1 MNERCVGGR
10 SDLGDNNEWFAR
22 IEDFDFSYS
31 KARYLDKKE
40 SVRRNLAKMAVRH
53 LAGDDSYDE
62 AGSPALNTPVGVWVD
77 DEAGSPALNTPVGV
91 RVDDE
96 SEKPAR
102 NTPVGVWTD
111 DDYDRDC
118 DDDGDYDRDYDDDY
132 NYDRDYGGD
141 CDDTID
147 DDYNYNG
154 DDDDAYAKDNERE
167 TLYPIVRADLDDG
180 RNVLLDI
187 DAPIALH
194 PSEGAQPIFADC
206 PVLANIILVN
216 NTDRYGVDDP
226 SSVRL
231 QLVDA
236 RGSRDLAGDL
246 YLVGNQPT
254 SYDDSGR
261 PQNYGYVRIDRGNY
275 VTVGRG
281 YLSDRFQYSD
291 CVSSRHAMISYC
303 FAGDPDGVII
313 EDLRST
319 NGTSV
324 ECADGPTR
332 EVRIR

>member
-10 SDLGDNNEWFAR
+10 SNLGDNNEWFAR

-40 SVRRNLAKMAVRH
+40 SVRRGLAKMAMRRSS
-53 LAGDDSYDE
+53 DSDSYAE
-62 AGSPALNTPVGVWVD
+62 ADVPALNTPVGVWVD
-77 DEAGSPALNTPVGV
+77 DESDSPALDTPVGV
-91 RVDDE
+91 RVDD
-96 SEKPAR
+96 
-102 NTPVGVWTD
+102 D
-111 DDYDRDC
+111 DS
-118 DDDGDYDRDYDDDY
+118 DGDYDRDYDD
-132 NYDRDYGGD
+132 D

-187 DAPIALH
+187 DAPIAPH
-194 PSEGAQPIFADC
+194 PSEGTQPIFADC

-313 EDLRST
+313 EDLHST
-319 NGTSV
+319 NGTGV
-324 ECADGPTR
+324 ECADGPTG

>member
-31 KARYLDKKE
+31 KDRYLDKKE
-40 SVRRNLAKMAVRH
+40 SVRRGLAKMAMRH
-53 LAGDDSYDE
+53 SSDDDSCDE
-62 AGSPALNTPVGVWVD
+62 ADGSALNTPVGVWAD
-77 DEAGSPALNTPVGV
+77 DESDSPALDTPVGV
-91 RVDDE
+91 RVDD
-96 SEKPAR
+96 
-102 NTPVGVWTD
+102 D
-111 DDYDRDC
+111 DSGD
-118 DDDGDYDRDYDDDY
+118 DYDRDYDDY
-132 NYDRDYGGD
+132 
-141 CDDTID
+141 DDTID

-154 DDDDAYAKDNERE
+154 DDDDAYAKDNGRE

-187 DAPIALH
+187 DAPIASH
-194 PSEGAQPIFADC
+194 PSEGTQPIFADC

-236 RGSRDLAGDL
+236 RRSRDLAGDL
-246 YLVGNQPT
+246 YLVGNQST

-281 YLSDRFQYSD
+281 YLSDRFRYSD
-291 CVSSRHAMISYC
+291 CVSGRHVMISYC
-303 FAGDPDGVII
+303 FDGDPDGVII
-313 EDLRST
+313 EDLHST
-319 NGTSV
+319 NGTGV
-324 ECADGPTR
+324 ECADGPTG
-332 EVRIR
+332 EVHIR

>member
-1 MNERCVGGR
+1 MNERYVGGR
-10 SDLGDNNEWFAR
+10 SDLGDHSEWFAY

-40 SVRRNLAKMAVRH
+40 SVRRNLAKMAMRH
-53 LAGDDSYDE
+53 SSDSDSYDE
-62 AGSPALNTPVGVWVD
+62 ADV
-77 DEAGSPALNTPVGV
+77 PALNTPVGV

-96 SEKPAR
+96 SEKPAL
-102 NTPVGVWTD
+102 NTPVGVRTD
-111 DDYDRDC
+111 DDYDRGC
-118 DDDGDYDRDYDDDY
+118 DDDSDYNRDYYDDDDYDRDYDDD
-132 NYDRDYGGD
+132 

-147 DDYNYNG
+147 DDHSYDDDD
-154 DDDDAYAKDNERE
+154 DDDDAHAKDNGRE
-167 TLYPIVRADLDDG
+167 TLYPIVRTDLDDG

-187 DAPIALH
+187 DAPIAPH
-194 PSEGAQPIFADC
+194 PSEGTQPIFADC

>member
-40 SVRRNLAKMAVRH
+40 SVRRNLAKMAMRH
-53 LAGDDSYDE
+53 SSDSNSYDE
-62 AGSPALNTPVGVWVD
+62 ADSPALNTPVGVWVN
-77 DEAGSPALNTPVGV
+77 DESDGPALDTPVGV
-91 RVDDE
+91 RVDD
-96 SEKPAR
+96 
-102 NTPVGVWTD
+102 D
-111 DDYDRDC
+111 DS
-118 DDDGDYDRDYDDDY
+118 DDDYDRDYDD
-132 NYDRDYGGD
+132 D

-147 DDYNYNG
+147 DDYNY
-154 DDDDAYAKDNERE
+154 DDDGGAHAKDNGRE
-167 TLYPIVRADLDDG
+167 TLYPVVRTDLDDG

-187 DAPIALH
+187 DAPIAPH
-194 PSEGAQPIFADC
+194 PSEETQPIFADC

-216 NTDRYGVDDP
+216 NPDRYGVDDP

-291 CVSSRHAMISYC
+291 CVSGRHVMISYC
-303 FAGDPDGVII
+303 FDGDPDGVII
-313 EDLRST
+313 EDLHST

-324 ECADGPTR
+324 ECADGPTG

>member
-1 MNERCVGGR
+1 MSERYVGGR

-53 LAGDDSYDE
+53 LSDDDSRNK
-62 AGSPALNTPVGVWVD
+62 AGR
-77 DEAGSPALNTPVGV
+77 PALNTPVGV

-96 SEKPAR
+96 SEKPAL
-102 NTPVGVWTD
+102 NTPVGVRVD

-118 DDDGDYDRDYDDDY
+118 DDDGDYDRDYDDD
-132 NYDRDYGGD
+132 

-147 DDYNYNG
+147 DDYNY
-154 DDDDAYAKDNERE
+154 DDDDGAHAKDNGRE

-187 DAPIALH
+187 DAPIAPH
-194 PSEGAQPIFADC
+194 PSEGTQPIFADC

-216 NTDRYGVDDP
+216 NPDRYGVDDP

-236 RGSRDLAGDL
+236 RGSKDLAGDL

-261 PQNYGYVRIDRGNY
+261 PQNYGYARIDRGNY

-291 CVSSRHAMISYC
+291 CVSGRHVMISYC
-303 FAGDPDGVII
+303 FDGDPDGVII
-313 EDLRST
+313 EDLHST
-319 NGTSV
+319 NGTGV

>member
-10 SDLGDNNEWFAR
+10 SDLGDDNEWFAR

-40 SVRRNLAKMAVRH
+40 SVRRGLAKMAMRH
-53 LAGDDSYDE
+53 SSDSDSYDE
-62 AGSPALNTPVGVWVD
+62 ADSPALNTPVGVWAD
-77 DEAGSPALNTPVGV
+77 DESDSPALDTPVGV
-91 RVDDE
+91 RVDDDD
-96 SEKPAR
+96 S
-102 NTPVGVWTD
+102 D

-118 DDDGDYDRDYDDDY
+118 DDDGDYDRDYDDD
-132 NYDRDYGGD
+132 

-147 DDYNYNG
+147 DDYSY
-154 DDDDAYAKDNERE
+154 DDDDDVYVKDNERE

-187 DAPIALH
+187 DAPIAPH
-194 PSEGAQPIFADC
+194 PSEGTQPIFADC

-236 RGSRDLAGDL
+236 RGSKDLAGDL

-281 YLSDRFQYSD
+281 YLSDRFRYSD
-291 CVSSRHAMISYC
+291 CVSGRHVMISYC
-303 FAGDPDGVII
+303 LDGDPDGVII
-313 EDLRST
+313 EDLHST

-324 ECADGPTR
+324 ECADGPTG

>member
-1 MNERCVGGR
+1 MSERYEGGR

-40 SVRRNLAKMAVRH
+40 SVRRGLAKMAMRH
-53 LAGDDSYDE
+53 SSDSDSYDK
-62 AGSPALNTPVGVWVD
+62 ADSPALNTPVGVWVD
-77 DEAGSPALNTPVGV
+77 DESDGPALDTPVGV
-91 RVDDE
+91 QVDDDD
-96 SEKPAR
+96 S
-102 NTPVGVWTD
+102 D
-111 DDYDRDC
+111 DDYDRDYY
-118 DDDGDYDRDYDDDY
+118 DDDGYDRDYDD
-132 NYDRDYGGD
+132 D

-147 DDYNYNG
+147 DDYSY
-154 DDDDAYAKDNERE
+154 DDDDDVYAKDNERE
-167 TLYPIVRADLDDG
+167 TLYPIVWADLDDG

-313 EDLRST
+313 EDLHST

>member
-40 SVRRNLAKMAVRH
+40 SVRRGLAKMAMRH
-53 LAGDDSYDE
+53 SSDSDSYAE
-62 AGSPALNTPVGVWVD
+62 ADV
-77 DEAGSPALNTPVGV
+77 PALNTPVGV

-96 SEKPAR
+96 SEKPAL

-118 DDDGDYDRDYDDDY
+118 DDDDDYDRDYDD
-132 NYDRDYGGD
+132 D

-187 DAPIALH
+187 DAPIAPH
-194 PSEGAQPIFADC
+194 PSEGTQPIFADC

-303 FAGDPDGVII
+303 FDGDPDGVII
-313 EDLRST
+313 EDLHST
-319 NGTSV
+319 NGTGV

>member
-1 MNERCVGGR
+1 MNERYEGGR

-40 SVRRNLAKMAVRH
+40 SVRRNLAKMAMRH
-53 LAGDDSYDE
+53 LSDSDSY
-62 AGSPALNTPVGVWVD
+62 

-96 SEKPAR
+96 AEKPAL
-102 NTPVGVWTD
+102 NTPVGVRTD

-118 DDDGDYDRDYDDDY
+118 DDGSSYNRDYCDDDDYDRDYDDDY
-132 NYDRDYGGD
+132 
-141 CDDTID
+141 DDTID
-147 DDYNYNG
+147 DDYNYD
-154 DDDDAYAKDNERE
+154 DDDDAHAEDNGRE

-187 DAPIALH
+187 DAPIAPH
-194 PSEGAQPIFADC
+194 PSEGTQPIFADC

-216 NTDRYGVDDP
+216 NPDRYGVDDP

>member
-1 MNERCVGGR
+1 MSERYVGGR

-40 SVRRNLAKMAVRH
+40 SVRRNLAKMAMRH
-53 LAGDDSYDE
+53 SSDSDSYDE
-62 AGSPALNTPVGVWVD
+62 ADGPALNTPVGVWAD
-77 DEAGSPALNTPVGV
+77 DESDGPALDTPVGV
-91 RVDDE
+91 RVDD
-96 SEKPAR
+96 
-102 NTPVGVWTD
+102 D
-111 DDYDRDC
+111 DS
-118 DDDGDYDRDYDDDY
+118 DDDYDRDYDDDDG
-132 NYDRDYGGD
+132 YDRDYDGD

-147 DDYNYNG
+147 DDYSYG
-154 DDDDAYAKDNERE
+154 DDDEAHAKDNGRE
-167 TLYPIVRADLDDG
+167 TLYPVVRTDLDDG

-187 DAPIALH
+187 DAPIAPH
-194 PSEGAQPIFADC
+194 PSEGTQPIFADC

-216 NTDRYGVDDP
+216 NPDRYGADDP

-281 YLSDRFQYSD
+281 YLSDRFQYSG
-291 CVSSRHAMISYC
+291 CVSGRHAMISYC

-313 EDLRST
+313 KDLRST

>member
-53 LAGDDSYDE
+53 SSDSDSCDE
-62 AGSPALNTPVGVWVD
+62 VGGPALNTPVGVWVD
-77 DEAGSPALNTPVGV
+77 DESDGPALDTPVGV
-91 RVDDE
+91 RVDD
-96 SEKPAR
+96 
-102 NTPVGVWTD
+102 D
-111 DDYDRDC
+111 DS
-118 DDDGDYDRDYDDDY
+118 DDDYDRDYDDDY
-132 NYDRDYGGD
+132 NYDRDYDDD

-147 DDYNYNG
+147 DDYSY
-154 DDDDAYAKDNERE
+154 DDDVYAKDNGRE
-167 TLYPIVRADLDDG
+167 ALYPVVRADLDDG
-180 RNVLLDI
+180 RNVLLDM
-187 DAPIALH
+187 DAPIAPH
-194 PSEGAQPIFADC
+194 PSEGTQPIFADC

-216 NTDRYGVDDP
+216 NTDRYGADDP

-291 CVSSRHAMISYC
+291 CVSGRHVMISYC
-303 FAGDPDGVII
+303 FDGDPDGVII
-313 EDLRST
+313 EDLHST
-319 NGTSV
+319 NGTGV
-324 ECADGPTR
+324 ECADGPTG

>member
-62 AGSPALNTPVGVWVD
+62 AGSPALNTPVGV
-77 DEAGSPALNTPVGV
+77 

-96 SEKPAR
+96 SEKPAL

-111 DDYDRDC
+111 DDYDRGC
-118 DDDGDYDRDYDDDY
+118 DDDDDYDRDYDDD
-132 NYDRDYGGD
+132 
-141 CDDTID
+141 CD
-147 DDYNYNG
+147 DDYSYD

-187 DAPIALH
+187 DAPIAPH
-194 PSEGAQPIFADC
+194 PSEGTQPIFADC

-236 RGSRDLAGDL
+236 RGSKDLAGDL

-313 EDLRST
+313 EDLHST

>member
-40 SVRRNLAKMAVRH
+40 SVRRGLAKMAMRH
-53 LAGDDSYDE
+53 SSDSDSYNE
-62 AGSPALNTPVGVWVD
+62 ADSPALNTPVGVWVD
-77 DEAGSPALNTPVGV
+77 DE
-91 RVDDE
+91 
-96 SEKPAR
+96 SEKPAL

-118 DDDGDYDRDYDDDY
+118 DSDDDYDRDYDD
-132 NYDRDYGGD
+132 D

-147 DDYNYNG
+147 DDYNYSG
-154 DDDDAYAKDNERE
+154 DDDDAYAKDNGRE

-187 DAPIALH
+187 DAPIAPH
-194 PSEGAQPIFADC
+194 PSEGTQPIFADC

-281 YLSDRFQYSD
+281 YLSDRFRYSD
-291 CVSSRHAMISYC
+291 CVSGRHVMISYC
-303 FAGDPDGVII
+303 FDGDPDGIII
-313 EDLRST
+313 EDLHST

-324 ECADGPTR
+324 ECADGPTG

>member
-1 MNERCVGGR
+1 
-10 SDLGDNNEWFAR
+10 
-22 IEDFDFSYS
+22 
-31 KARYLDKKE
+31 
-40 SVRRNLAKMAVRH
+40 MAMRH
-53 LAGDDSYDE
+53 LAGDDSY
-62 AGSPALNTPVGVWVD
+62 

-96 SEKPAR
+96 SEKPAL
-102 NTPVGVWTD
+102 NTPVGVRTD

-118 DDDGDYDRDYDDDY
+118 DDDSGYDCDYYDDDDYDRDYDD
-132 NYDRDYGGD
+132 D

-147 DDYNYNG
+147 DDYSYG

-167 TLYPIVRADLDDG
+167 TLYPVVRTDLDDG

-187 DAPIALH
+187 DAPIAPH
-194 PSEGAQPIFADC
+194 PSEGTQPIFADC

-216 NTDRYGVDDP
+216 NPDRYGVDDP

-236 RGSRDLAGDL
+236 RGSKDLAGDL

-261 PQNYGYVRIDRGNY
+261 PQNCGYVRIDRGNY

-291 CVSSRHAMISYC
+291 CVSGRHVMISYC
-303 FAGDPDGVII
+303 LAGEPDGVIV
-313 EDLRST
+313 EDLHST

>member
-1 MNERCVGGR
+1 MNERCVGDR

-40 SVRRNLAKMAVRH
+40 SVRRSLAKMAVRH
-53 LAGDDSYDE
+53 SSDSDSCDE

-77 DEAGSPALNTPVGV
+77 DESEKPALNTPVGV
-91 RVDDE
+91 RVDDDD
-96 SEKPAR
+96 S
-102 NTPVGVWTD
+102 D
-111 DDYDRDC
+111 DDYDRD
-118 DDDGDYDRDYDDDY
+118 YD
-132 NYDRDYGGD
+132 D

-147 DDYNYNG
+147 DDYNYD
-154 DDDDAYAKDNERE
+154 DDDDAYAKDNGRE
-167 TLYPIVRADLDDG
+167 TLYPIVRADLDGG

-194 PSEGAQPIFADC
+194 PSEGTQPIFADC

-236 RGSRDLAGDL
+236 RGSKDLAGDL
-246 YLVGNQPT
+246 YLIGNQPT

-291 CVSSRHAMISYC
+291 CVSGRHAMISYC

>member
-1 MNERCVGGR
+1 MNERCVGGQ
-10 SDLGDNNEWFAR
+10 SDLGDDNEWFAR

-53 LAGDDSYDE
+53 SSDSDSYDE
-62 AGSPALNTPVGVWVD
+62 ADSPALNTPVGVWVD
-77 DEAGSPALNTPVGV
+77 DE
-91 RVDDE
+91 
-96 SEKPAR
+96 SEKPAL

-118 DDDGDYDRDYDDDY
+118 DDDDDYDRDYDDDY
-132 NYDRDYGGD
+132 
-141 CDDTID
+141 DDTID

-154 DDDDAYAKDNERE
+154 NDDDAYAKDNERE

-187 DAPIALH
+187 DAPIAPH
-194 PSEGAQPIFADC
+194 PSEGTQPIFADC

-291 CVSSRHAMISYC
+291 CVSGRHVMISYC
-303 FAGDPDGVII
+303 FDGDPDGVII
-313 EDLRST
+313 EDLHST
-319 NGTSV
+319 NGTGV
-324 ECADGPTR
+324 ECADGPTG

>member
-40 SVRRNLAKMAVRH
+40 SVRRGLAKMAMRH
-53 LAGDDSYDE
+53 SSDSDSYDE
-62 AGSPALNTPVGVWVD
+62 ADSPALNTPVGVWAD
-77 DEAGSPALNTPVGV
+77 DESDSPALDTPVGV
-91 RVDDE
+91 RVDD
-96 SEKPAR
+96 
-102 NTPVGVWTD
+102 D
-111 DDYDRDC
+111 DS
-118 DDDGDYDRDYDDDY
+118 DDDYDRDYDDDY
-132 NYDRDYGGD
+132 NYDRDYDGD

-147 DDYNYNG
+147 DDYSYND
-154 DDDDAYAKDNERE
+154 DDDDAHTKDNGRE
-167 TLYPIVRADLDDG
+167 TLYPIVRTDLDDG

-187 DAPIALH
+187 DAPIAPH
-194 PSEGAQPIFADC
+194 PSEGTQPIFADC

-216 NTDRYGVDDP
+216 NPDRYGADDP

-281 YLSDRFQYSD
+281 YLSGRFQYSD
-291 CVSSRHAMISYC
+291 CVSGRHAMISYC

-313 EDLRST
+313 EDLHST
-319 NGTSV
+319 NGTIV

>member
-40 SVRRNLAKMAVRH
+40 SVRRGLAKMAMRH
-53 LAGDDSYDE
+53 SSDSNSYDE
-62 AGSPALNTPVGVWVD
+62 ADSPALNTPVGVWVD
-77 DEAGSPALNTPVGV
+77 DESDGPALDTPVGV
-91 RVDDE
+91 RVDD
-96 SEKPAR
+96 
-102 NTPVGVWTD
+102 D
-111 DDYDRDC
+111 DS
-118 DDDGDYDRDYDDDY
+118 DDDYDRDYDDDY
-132 NYDRDYGGD
+132 N
-141 CDDTID
+141 DTID
-147 DDYNYNG
+147 DDYSYD
-154 DDDDAYAKDNERE
+154 DDDDAYAEDSGRE
-167 TLYPIVRADLDDG
+167 TLYPVVRADLDDG

-187 DAPIALH
+187 DAPIAPH
-194 PSEGAQPIFADC
+194 PSEGTQPIFADC

-281 YLSDRFQYSD
+281 YLSDRFRYSD
-291 CVSSRHAMISYC
+291 CVSGRHVMISYC
-303 FAGDPDGVII
+303 LDGEPDGVII
-313 EDLRST
+313 EDLHST

-324 ECADGPTR
+324 ECADGPTG

>member
-10 SDLGDNNEWFAR
+10 GDLGDNNEWFAR

-40 SVRRNLAKMAVRH
+40 SVRRGLAKMAMRH
-53 LAGDDSYDE
+53 LSDSNSYDE
-62 AGSPALNTPVGVWVD
+62 ADSPALNTPVGVWAD
-77 DEAGSPALNTPVGV
+77 DESDSPALDTPVGV
-91 RVDDE
+91 RVDD
-96 SEKPAR
+96 
-102 NTPVGVWTD
+102 D
-111 DDYDRDC
+111 DS
-118 DDDGDYDRDYDDDY
+118 DDDYDRDYDD
-132 NYDRDYGGD
+132 
-141 CDDTID
+141 CDNTID

-154 DDDDAYAKDNERE
+154 DNDDVHAKDNERE

-194 PSEGAQPIFADC
+194 PSEGTQPIFADC

-254 SYDDSGR
+254 SYDGSGR

-281 YLSDRFQYSD
+281 YLSDRFRYSD
-291 CVSSRHAMISYC
+291 CVSGRHVMISYC
-303 FAGDPDGVII
+303 FDGDPDGVII
-313 EDLRST
+313 EDLHST

-324 ECADGPTR
+324 ECADGPTG

>member
-1 MNERCVGGR
+1 MNERYVGGR
-10 SDLGDNNEWFAR
+10 SDLGDHSEWFAY

-53 LAGDDSYDE
+53 SSDSDSYDE
-62 AGSPALNTPVGVWVD
+62 ADSPALNTPVGVWVD
-77 DEAGSPALNTPVGV
+77 DESDGPALDTPVGV
-91 RVDDE
+91 QVDD
-96 SEKPAR
+96 
-102 NTPVGVWTD
+102 D
-111 DDYDRDC
+111 
-118 DDDGDYDRDYDDDY
+118 DDDY
-132 NYDRDYGGD
+132 NYDRDYD
-141 CDDTID
+141 DDYDDTID
-147 DDYNYNG
+147 DDYSYG

-187 DAPIALH
+187 DAPIAPH
-194 PSEGAQPIFADC
+194 PSEGTQPIFADC

-236 RGSRDLAGDL
+236 RGSKDLAGDL
-246 YLVGNQPT
+246 YLVGSQPT

-261 PQNYGYVRIDRGNY
+261 PQNYGYARIDRGNY

-291 CVSSRHAMISYC
+291 CVSGRHVMISYC
-303 FAGDPDGVII
+303 FDGDPDGVII
-313 EDLRST
+313 EDLHST
-319 NGTSV
+319 NGTGV

>member
-1 MNERCVGGR
+1 MSERYEGGR
-10 SDLGDNNEWFAR
+10 SDLGDNNEWFAY

-40 SVRRNLAKMAVRH
+40 SVRRGLAKMAMRH
-53 LAGDDSYDE
+53 SSDGDSYDE
-62 AGSPALNTPVGVWVD
+62 AD
-77 DEAGSPALNTPVGV
+77 SPALNTPVGV

-96 SEKPAR
+96 SEKPAL

-118 DDDGDYDRDYDDDY
+118 DDDDDYDRDYDDDY
-132 NYDRDYGGD
+132 
-141 CDDTID
+141 DDTID

-154 DDDDAYAKDNERE
+154 NDDDAYAKDNERE

-187 DAPIALH
+187 DAPIAPH
-194 PSEGAQPIFADC
+194 PSEGTQPIFADC

-291 CVSSRHAMISYC
+291 CVSGRHVMISYC
-303 FAGDPDGVII
+303 FDGDPDGVII
-313 EDLRST
+313 EDLHST
-319 NGTSV
+319 NGTGV
-324 ECADGPTR
+324 ECADGPTG

>member
-1 MNERCVGGR
+1 MSERHVGGR
-10 SDLGDNNEWFAR
+10 SDLGDHNEWFAR

-40 SVRRNLAKMAVRH
+40 SVRRGLAKMAMRH
-53 LAGDDSYDE
+53 SSDSNSYDE
-62 AGSPALNTPVGVWVD
+62 ADSPALNTPVGVWVD
-77 DEAGSPALNTPVGV
+77 DE
-91 RVDDE
+91 
-96 SEKPAR
+96 SEKPAL

-118 DDDGDYDRDYDDDY
+118 DDDDDYDRDYDD
-132 NYDRDYGGD
+132 D

-147 DDYNYNG
+147 DDYSYDDDDN
-154 DDDDAYAKDNERE
+154 DDDAYAKNNERE
-167 TLYPIVRADLDDG
+167 TLYPVVRADLDDG

-187 DAPIALH
+187 DAPIAPH
-194 PSEGAQPIFADC
+194 PSEGTQPIFADC

-281 YLSDRFQYSD
+281 YLSDRFRYSD
-291 CVSSRHAMISYC
+291 CVSGRHVMISYC
-303 FAGDPDGVII
+303 LDGEPDGVII
-313 EDLRST
+313 EDLHST

>member
-40 SVRRNLAKMAVRH
+40 SVRRNLAKMAVRRSS
-53 LAGDDSYDE
+53 DSDSYAE
-62 AGSPALNTPVGVWVD
+62 AGSPT
-77 DEAGSPALNTPVGV
+77 LNTPVGV

-96 SEKPAR
+96 SEKPAL

-118 DDDGDYDRDYDDDY
+118 DDDGDYDRDYDD
-132 NYDRDYGGD
+132 

-147 DDYNYNG
+147 DDYSYD
-154 DDDDAYAKDNERE
+154 DDDDAYAKDNGRE

-187 DAPIALH
+187 DAPIAPH
-194 PSEGAQPIFADC
+194 PSEGTQPIFADC

-236 RGSRDLAGDL
+236 RGSKDLAGDL

-281 YLSDRFQYSD
+281 YLSDRFRYSD
-291 CVSSRHAMISYC
+291 CVSGRHVMISYC
-303 FAGDPDGVII
+303 FDGDPDGVII
-313 EDLRST
+313 EDLHST

-324 ECADGPTR
+324 ECADGPTG

>member
-53 LAGDDSYDE
+53 SSDSDSCDE
-62 AGSPALNTPVGVWVD
+62 V
-77 DEAGSPALNTPVGV
+77 GSPALNTPVGV

-96 SEKPAR
+96 SEKPAL

-132 NYDRDYGGD
+132 NYDRDYD
-141 CDDTID
+141 DDYDDTID
-147 DDYNYNG
+147 DDYSYN
-154 DDDDAYAKDNERE
+154 DDDDAYAKDNGRE
-167 TLYPIVRADLDDG
+167 TLYPIVRTDLDDG

-187 DAPIALH
+187 DAPIAPH
-194 PSEGAQPIFADC
+194 PSEGTQPVFADC

-216 NTDRYGVDDP
+216 NPDRYGVDDP

-281 YLSDRFQYSD
+281 YLSDRFRYSD
-291 CVSSRHAMISYC
+291 CVSGRHVMISYC
-303 FAGDPDGVII
+303 FDGDPDGVII